1 MADAMEAL
9 VAKITRELLEQT
21 GGAPAPA
28 APAGR
33 FTAADYPLL
42 EKHPEVVRT
51 PTGKPMEAITMEA
64 VRSGAITGEDLRIS
78 RDMLLCQADV
88 AESAGKKQMAE
99 NLRRA
104 AEMTAVPDDKVIE
117 MYDLLRPNRATKA
130 QLEQMAATLENDY
143 GAAMCAAWCG
153 KRWRFMRNGAFC
165 SPADRKVVETWH
177 VPGAWWRA
185 STSAIPPPRPSCW
198 KSWTA
203 TAAIWPAP

>member
-51 PTGKPMEAITMEA
+51 PTGIPMVAITMEA

-143 GAAMCAAWCG
+143 GAAMCARLVREALEIYE
-153 KRWRFMRNGAFC
+153 KRGILL
-165 SPADRKVVETWH
+165 
-177 VPGAWWRA
+177 PG
-185 STSAIPPPRPSCW
+185 
-198 KSWTA
+198 
-203 TAAIWPAP
+203 

>member
-104 AEMTAVPDDKVIE
+104 AEMTAVPDDK
-117 MYDLLRPNRATKA
+117 A

-143 GAAMCAAWCG
+143 GAAMCARLVREALEIYE
-153 KRWRFMRNGAFC
+153 KRGILL
-165 SPADRKVVETWH
+165 
-177 VPGAWWRA
+177 PG
-185 STSAIPPPRPSCW
+185 
-198 KSWTA
+198 
-203 TAAIWPAP
+203 